1 MLRDLSVLE
10 SELIKQITDYKK
22 LLQVDCPIPDEF
34 KRLVL
39 KIENNTITYLKYSFI
54 VSTNLDIY
62 FPNQLWYLA
71 AICVPLYDELTR
83 YRNFVEGLNDIKDC
97 KGNEQKAEGLLENVN
112 CEDLEKSLLVKFL
125 SEYSWWKGGK
135 TIDRGD
141 YFYSPILAVCN
152 LVNASQSYVAEM
164 CKYLSS
170 NPTATKILIDNLG
183 NWEDLIN
190 TFVMNTSLQ
199 QIYYGAP
206 GTGKSHIIK
215 EQTEDKNVIRTTF
228 HPDSDYSTFVG
239 AYKPTISL
247 LPICDE
253 LGQAMKIG
261 DTILHKEQIVYEFV
275 EQSFLQAYTQAW
287 KFYAEASESD
297 TPQHQFL
304 IIEEINRGNCAQI
317 FGDLFQLL
325 DRNCYGFSDYPI
337 QADKDMRKYLAKA
350 FESLNI
356 AQKNKINVY
365 YKEREIVE
373 KVLRGEILLLPNNLY
388 IWATMNTSDQSLFPI
403 DSAFKR
409 RWDWQYMPI
418 VKGYD
423 NDGKELHWTIKVN
436 GNSYNWWSFLEK
448 INEQIEEITNAED
461 KKLGFFFCKAT
472 NNIIPADKFVS
483 KVLFYL
489 WNDVFKDY
497 GFDGAIF
504 KDNNGTDLV
513 FNKFFQADNKGN
525 GIVQEDKVMMFLDN
539 LGVERDFTDNIEEE
553 VYNDTTSGIRD
564 KSLYSINGSG
574 SYSKAQVAYQAMQ
587 IYIQKYPTKTGK
599 EVVKEWLSL
608 GVNLS
613 NFVETQEMFEKRKEG
628 AKDAQKRAY
637 QVELANGDLIYVSN
651 QYNPEKIA
659 DFINKINSTDWGI
672 FITKNS

>member
-373 KVLRGEILLLPNNLY
+373 KVLRGEI
-388 IWATMNTSDQSLFPI
+388 
-403 DSAFKR
+403 
-409 RWDWQYMPI
+409 
-418 VKGYD
+418 
-423 NDGKELHWTIKVN
+423 
-436 GNSYNWWSFLEK
+436 
-448 INEQIEEITNAED
+448 
-461 KKLGFFFCKAT
+461 
-472 NNIIPADKFVS
+472 
-483 KVLFYL
+483 
-489 WNDVFKDY
+489 
-497 GFDGAIF
+497 
-504 KDNNGTDLV
+504 
-513 FNKFFQADNKGN
+513 
-525 GIVQEDKVMMFLDN
+525 
-539 LGVERDFTDNIEEE
+539 
-553 VYNDTTSGIRD
+553 
-564 KSLYSINGSG
+564 
-574 SYSKAQVAYQAMQ
+574 
-587 IYIQKYPTKTGK
+587 
-599 EVVKEWLSL
+599 
-608 GVNLS
+608 
-613 NFVETQEMFEKRKEG
+613 
-628 AKDAQKRAY
+628 
-637 QVELANGDLIYVSN
+637 
-651 QYNPEKIA
+651 
-659 DFINKINSTDWGI
+659 
-672 FITKNS
+672 